1 MTPPKSEALP
11 PPFVVKYGNDVTIS
25 CPLNF
30 ITFGDL
36 PTFYK
41 VDWRNS
47 QGLNLV
53 DGSIVASSAVSFDNQ
68 TLQLSVLNV
77 MSDEEYRCV
86 ITHFLTTRFIN
97 TRPSDPVGIRALII
111 GVYFVCVYVM

>member
-1 MTPPKSEALP
+1 MTPPKSKDP
-11 PPFVVKYGNDVTIS
+11 PPTFVVKYGNEVNIS
-25 CPLNF
+25 CPLRF

-68 TLQLSVLNV
+68 TLQLTVLNV
-77 MSDEEYRCV
+77 RSDEEYICV
-86 ITHFLTTRFIN
+86 ITHFLTIRFSDTRA
-97 TRPSDPVGIRALII
+97 SDPVIIRELGA
-111 GVYFVCVYVM
+111 